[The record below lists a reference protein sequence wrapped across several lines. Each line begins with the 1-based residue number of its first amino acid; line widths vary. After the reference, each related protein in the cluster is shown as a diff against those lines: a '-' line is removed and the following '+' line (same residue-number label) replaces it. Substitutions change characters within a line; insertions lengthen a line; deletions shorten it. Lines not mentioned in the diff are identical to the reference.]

1 MRIQDIN
8 REDANYSTLT
18 AIHPHFSKI
27 ASKYRDLRT
36 TDPEPI
42 TFIARELEKLVSIEA
57 VDIGCGTGR
66 YDLLL
71 HSYLGDKLHLTCAD
85 ANSNMLEAL
94 DEYLLKHGV
103 SNVTSIQSE
112 AENIPFPNNT
122 LDCICTF
129 NAIHHFNLTNFLQK
143 SSTTLKGGG
152 YLFIYT
158 RIPEQNKK
166 NIWGHYF
173 PDFNKKE
180 TRLYT
185 VNELAEA
192 VAAIPTL
199 GINSI
204 EYFKYGRTSSL
215 AQLVEQ
221 ARAHHYSTFSLY
233 SPEKLQEAIT
243 GFTQKIKNKF
253 EDVHRI
259 HWFDE
264 NTLFVIRK
272 EA

>member
-1 MRIQDIN
+1 MCAQIIN
-8 REDANYSTLT
+8 KVDPNYSALP
-18 AIHPHFSKI
+18 ASHHHFSRI
-27 ASKYRDLRT
+27 APIYHDLRA

-42 TFIARELEKLVSIEA
+42 AFIAKQLEQLVSIEA
-57 VDIGCGTGR
+57 VDVGCGTGR

-103 SNVTSIQSE
+103 SNFTSIQSE
-112 AENIPFPNNT
+112 AENLPFPNNT

-129 NAIHHFNLTNFLQK
+129 NAIHHFNLPNFLQK
-143 SSTTLKGGG
+143 SSTTLKDGG

-173 PDFNKKE
+173 PYFRKKE

-192 VAAIPTL
+192 VAVIPTL

-215 AQLVEQ
+215 AQLVTR

-233 SPEKLQEAIT
+233 SPEELQEAIA

-253 EDVHRI
+253 EDVQRI

-272 EA
+272 ED

>member
-1 MRIQDIN
+1 MCAQVIN
-8 REDANYSTLT
+8 TVDPNYSAPT
-18 AIHPHFSKI
+18 AIHHHFSRI
-27 ASKYRDLRT
+27 ATRYRDLRT

-42 TFIARELEKLVSIEA
+42 TFITKELEKLVSIEA

-71 HSYLGDKLHLTCAD
+71 CRYLGDKLHLTCAD

-94 DEYLLKHGV
+94 DEYLIKHGI
-103 SNVTSIQSE
+103 SNFTSMHSE
-112 AENIPFPNNT
+112 AENLPFPSNT

-129 NAIHHFNLTNFLQK
+129 NAIHHFNLLEFLHESARILK
-143 SSTTLKGGG
+143 SGG

-158 RIPEQNKK
+158 RLREQNRE
-166 NIWGHYF
+166 NIWGRYF
-173 PDFNKKE
+173 PEFHQKE

-185 VNELAEA
+185 PDTLTQS
-192 VAAIPTL
+192 VAAVPNLRIKS
-199 GINSI
+199 N

-215 AQLVEQ
+215 AQLVER

-233 SPEKLQEAIT
+233 PSEELEEAIAA
-243 GFTQKIKNKF
+243 FTQKIRNEF
-253 EDVHRI
+253 EDAHLI

-264 NTLFVIRK
+264 NILFVIRK
-272 EA
+272 EG